1 MKKGKTVLSKNAFNI
16 AKNYTDESPAAITNR
31 TSSRH
36 LDASTAD
43 ESLLSEQLEEQ
54 VMGEVAEANSQKS
67 KVFERNLNQMVD
79 VLHLRLRALESAAR
93 LRLDYCAE
101 DLNPNSLKESKSV
114 PKIMEEFEDQHVNPR
129 ILKEI
134 KPSGGG
140 GGGGGG
146 NTAKVSQCEI
156 YSLWRMLNH
165 CSFSD
170 AGHEFGIY

>member
-1 MKKGKTVLSKNAFNI
+1 
-16 AKNYTDESPAAITNR
+16 
-31 TSSRH
+31 
-36 LDASTAD
+36 
-43 ESLLSEQLEEQ
+43 
-54 VMGEVAEANSQKS
+54 
-67 KVFERNLNQMVD
+67 
-79 VLHLRLRALESAAR
+79 
-93 LRLDYCAE
+93 
-101 DLNPNSLKESKSV
+101 
-114 PKIMEEFEDQHVNPR
+114 MEEFEDQHVNPR